1 MILGWHG
8 ERKRV
13 VYEGEEIG
21 LLYLVEPRIG
31 PIRGYW
37 RRPEGD
43 VEALG
48 EWPTLEDAY
57 HALAER
63 FADLAWEVWGGEEPE
78 EPPF

>member
-21 LLYLVEPRIG
+21 LLYLVEPRVG

-37 RRPEGD
+37 RRPDGE

-48 EWPTLEDAY
+48 EW
-57 HALAER
+57 
-63 FADLAWEVWGGEEPE
+63 ADPRGRLPRPGRPLRRAGLGGLGWGRA
-78 EPPF
+78 